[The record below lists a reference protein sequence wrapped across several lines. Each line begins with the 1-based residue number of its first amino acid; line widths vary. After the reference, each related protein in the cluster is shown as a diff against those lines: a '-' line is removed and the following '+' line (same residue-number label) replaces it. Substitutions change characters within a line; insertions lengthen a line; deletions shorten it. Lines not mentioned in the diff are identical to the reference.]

1 MAIGPDGKVTTTG
14 LMDNTGKTPEAPD
27 MSNLKP
33 PAQPQEQKAPAAAPV
48 KQAMVERPQPKDPE
62 IVQKLNSLSEEEAQ
76 QLSMVLSP
84 SLATTLIKIL
94 PEATDLINEF
104 KSTEE
109 NVIIPVSVVKSY
121 ARMKY
126 PSNTEQESV
135 EGFVTELSESQSD
148 NTNVPPENMQASNP
162 NPNSVMAPEPNVNQ
176 DSDLDT
182 SSIDED
188 AVDIA

>member
-14 LMDNTGKTPEAPD
+14 LMDSAGKTPEAPD

-33 PAQPQEQKAPAAAPV
+33 SVQPQEQKAPATAPV
-48 KQAMVERPQPKDPE
+48 KQSIVERPQPKDPE
-62 IVQKLNSLSEEEAQ
+62 IIQKLNSLSEEEAQ
-76 QLSMVLSP
+76 QLSQVISP
-84 SLATTLIKIL
+84 SLANTLIKIL

-109 NVIIPVSVVKSY
+109 NVILPISVVKNY

-126 PSNTEQESV
+126 PSNTEQESI

-148 NTNVPPENMQASNP
+148 DTNVPPENMQASNP
-162 NPNSVMAPEPNVNQ
+162 NPTGMMAPEPNTNP

>member
-33 PAQPQEQKAPAAAPV
+33 PAQPQEQKAPEAAPV

-62 IVQKLNSLSEEEAQ
+62 IVQKLNSLSDEEAQ

-94 PEATDLINEF
+94 PEATDLINQF
-104 KSTEE
+104 KSIEE
-109 NVIIPVSVVKSY
+109 NVILPISVVKNY

-148 NTNVPPENMQASNP
+148 NTNVPPENMQASNT
-162 NPNSVMAPEPNVNQ
+162 NPNGMMAPEPNANP

>member
-1 MAIGPDGKVTTTG
+1 MAIGPKGEVTTTG
-14 LMDNTGKTPEAPD
+14 LMNSTGKIPEAPD

-33 PAQPQEQKAPAAAPV
+33 PAQPQEQRAPAAAPT
-48 KQAMVERPQPKDPE
+48 AMAQIPEPKDPE
-62 IVQKLNSLSEEEAQ
+62 IVQKLNNLSEEEAQ

-109 NVIIPVSVVKSY
+109 NVILPVSVVKNF
-121 ARMKY
+121 AVRKY
-126 PSNTEQESV
+126 PSSSEQESV
-135 EGFVTELSESQSD
+135 QGFVTELSESQSD

-162 NPNSVMAPEPNVNQ
+162 NSMMAQEPDTTETDAIDQ
-176 DSDLDT
+176 DL
-182 SSIDED
+182 
-188 AVDIA
+188 A

>member
-1 MAIGPDGKVTTTG
+1 MAIGPKGEVTTTG
-14 LMDNTGKTPEAPD
+14 LMNSTGKIPEAPD

-109 NVIIPVSVVKSY
+109 NVILPISVVKNY

-148 NTNVPPENMQASNP
+148 DTNVPPENMQASNP
-162 NPNSVMAPEPNVNQ
+162 NPNGMMAPEPNANQ

>member
-1 MAIGPDGKVTTTG
+1 MAIGPDCKVTTTG
-14 LMDNTGKTPEAPD
+14 LMNNTGNIPEAPD

-33 PAQPQEQKAPAAAPV
+33 PDQPKQKITPAAAPA
-48 KQAMVERPQPKDPE
+48 AMAQRPMPKDPE
-62 IVQKLNSLSEEEAQ
+62 IVQKLNSLSEKEAQ

-84 SLATTLIKIL
+84 SLAATLIKIL

-109 NVIIPVSVVKSY
+109 NVILPVSVVKNF
-121 ARMKY
+121 AVRKY
-126 PSNTEQESV
+126 PSSSEQESV
-135 EGFVTELSESQSD
+135 EGFITELSELQSD
-148 NTNVPPENMQASNP
+148 NTNVPPENMQASNT
-162 NPNSVMAPEPNVNQ
+162 NPNSMMAPEPNANE

>member
-1 MAIGPDGKVTTTG
+1 MAIGPKGEVTTTG
-14 LMDNTGKTPEAPD
+14 LMNSTGKIPEAPD

-48 KQAMVERPQPKDPE
+48 KQAMVQRPEPKDPE
-62 IVQKLNSLSEEEAQ
+62 VVQKLNSLSEEEAQ

-94 PEATDLINEF
+94 PEASNLINEF

-109 NVIIPVSVVKSY
+109 NVIIPVSVVKNY

-135 EGFVTELSESQSD
+135 QGFVTELSESQSD
-148 NTNVPPENMQASNP
+148 DTNVPPENMQASNP
-162 NPNSVMAPEPNVNQ
+162 NPNSMMAPEPNVNQ

>member
-1 MAIGPDGKVTTTG
+1 MAIGPKGEVTTTG
-14 LMDNTGKTPEAPD
+14 LMNSTGKIPEAPD

-48 KQAMVERPQPKDPE
+48 KQAMVQRPEPKDPE
-62 IVQKLNSLSEEEAQ
+62 VVQKLNSLSEEEAQ

-109 NVIIPVSVVKSY
+109 NVILPVSVVKNY

-148 NTNVPPENMQASNP
+148 DTNVPPENMQASNP
-162 NPNSVMAPEPNVNQ
+162 NPNSMMAPEPNANP

>member
-14 LMDNTGKTPEAPD
+14 LMDNTGKIPEAPD

-33 PAQPQEQKAPAAAPV
+33 PAQPQEQKAPEAAPV

-62 IVQKLNSLSEEEAQ
+62 IVQKLNSLSDEEAQ

-109 NVIIPVSVVKSY
+109 NVILPVSVVKNF
-121 ARMKY
+121 AVRKY
-126 PSNTEQESV
+126 PSSSEQESV
-135 EGFVTELSESQSD
+135 QGFVTELSESQSD

-162 NPNSVMAPEPNVNQ
+162 NPNGMMAPEPNVMGEDVDAIDQ
-176 DSDLDT
+176 DL
-182 SSIDED
+182 
-188 AVDIA
+188 A

>member
-1 MAIGPDGKVTTTG
+1 MAIGPKGEVTTTG
-14 LMDNTGKTPEAPD
+14 LMNSTGKIPDAPD

-33 PAQPQEQKAPAAAPV
+33 PAQPQEQKAPEAAPV

-62 IVQKLNSLSEEEAQ
+62 IVQKLNSLSDEEAQ

-94 PEATDLINEF
+94 PEATDLINQF

-109 NVIIPVSVVKSY
+109 NVILPISVVKNY

-162 NPNSVMAPEPNVNQ
+162 NPNSMMAPEPNVNQ